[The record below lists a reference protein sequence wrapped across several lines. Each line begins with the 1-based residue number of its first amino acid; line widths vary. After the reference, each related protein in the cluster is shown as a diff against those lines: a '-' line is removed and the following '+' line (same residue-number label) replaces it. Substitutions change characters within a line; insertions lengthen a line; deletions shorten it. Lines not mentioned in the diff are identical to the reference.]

1 MIPTGPIKSRIEFC
15 EAMVSQLIDAE
26 ADRRTPKDTLG
37 HIRRTMDGYL
47 REIKRLEDEYLL
59 IETLNLGAK

>member
-1 MIPTGPIKSRIEFC
+1 MIPTDPIKSRIRFC